1 MIDLMFSSKLGYLVV
16 INMNMK
22 YLIVKL
28 MNTDV
33 SEERI
38 VEEKIIW
45 DQFNSKFIKKS
56 KDVNSYLRV
65 LQRIIDSHVDIKWYS
80 ISIIEMI
87 I

>member
-1 MIDLMFSSKLGYLVV
+1 MFSSKLGYLVV
-16 INMNMK
+16 INKNMK

-38 VEEKIIW
+38 VEEKIVW

>member
-16 INMNMK
+16 INKNMK

-38 VEEKIIW
+38 VEEKI
-45 DQFNSKFIKKS
+45 
-56 KDVNSYLRV
+56 V
-65 LQRIIDSHVDIKWYS
+65 
-80 ISIIEMI
+80 
-87 I
+87 

>member
-38 VEEKIIW
+38 VEEKII
-45 DQFNSKFIKKS
+45 
-56 KDVNSYLRV
+56 
-65 LQRIIDSHVDIKWYS
+65 
-80 ISIIEMI
+80 
-87 I
+87 